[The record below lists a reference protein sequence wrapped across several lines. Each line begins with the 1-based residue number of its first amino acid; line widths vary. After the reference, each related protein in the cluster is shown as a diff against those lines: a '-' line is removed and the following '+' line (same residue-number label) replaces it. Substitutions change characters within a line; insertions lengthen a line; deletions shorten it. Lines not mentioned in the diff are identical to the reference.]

1 MKGWSCGFHSP
12 RACFVRC
19 FASGSIIFVSAS
31 CTPLG
36 EPGRQNM
43 IVLFFVMPAV
53 ARLSIVAVPISSLL
67 SCLNSSPN
75 PGISFLNS
83 GFVASI
89 VLSWGVMPVPPLIS
103 IRSGFMLAFSIFSIL
118 FVIFSVSSGRR
129 V

>member
-1 MKGWSCGFHSP
+1 M
-12 RACFVRC
+12 
-19 FASGSIIFVSAS
+19 SAS

-43 IVLFFVMPAV
+43 IVLFVVIPAV

-75 PGISFLNS
+75 PGIFFLNS
-83 GFVASI
+83 GLVASI
-89 VLSWGVMPVPPLIS
+89 VLSSGVMPVPPLIS
-103 IRSGFMLAFSIFSIL
+103 IMSGFMSVFSIFFML